1 LNDLFEISGSNFQ
14 IYYCGIFNRW
24 GHKVFES
31 GKAQISWDGMT
42 TSGSMA
48 VEGTYFVVLRV
59 KLLNGED
66 IEYGGTVN
74 VYY

>member
-1 LNDLFEISGSNFQ
+1 
-14 IYYCGIFNRW
+14 
-24 GHKVFES
+24 
-31 GKAQISWDGMT
+31 MT